1 MSHQQGATEAYAIV
15 GRTVADGRYE
25 IVKLLGEGGMGAV
38 YQARQVA
45 MDRMVALKLIRAEVV
60 KSPDA
65 VARFYREMKI
75 TAKIEHANTIRV
87 YDFGETEGQLFL
99 TMELLKG
106 QTLKK
111 ALETGGKM
119 PLDRIVHIATQIT
132 RALAAAHGEGVVHR
146 DLKPDNVMLL
156 EQYGDKDVVKVLDFG
171 IAKSIEDTDQPQM
184 TAAGAVIGTPVYM
197 SAEQAMGQKV
207 DTRADLYSLGVM
219 LFEMASGR
227 VPFTAPTLNALLV
240 AHAVEAPPPLLEV
253 ALDAHPQLAA
263 LIAQLLEK
271 NPDARPQTAKEVEQ
285 RLAAL
290 VGGHVTIPPTRLGM
304 EGATPP
310 PSKTGLVA
318 AIAGALVLAAG
329 GAGFFVYK
337 SRQTAGNG
345 NGPKPLSAAEQARLD
360 AVTKKLAAVDLPPVP
375 STCEAQADVGE
386 LLLTAQDELGK
397 NDAHALSVARD
408 VATRCPTWA
417 AAHNVVGRALF
428 GAMQF
433 KEAADAYA
441 RAVGYAPTWD
451 SPRLNLGTVQVA
463 LKDPTALAT
472 FDELIRRRP
481 DYKGA
486 YTGRAQ
492 AHLNAQHAAEALADI
507 ETALKVDAN
516 DKVAW
521 FLKGKMLA
529 PSDAA
534 ASNQAFCKAAEL
546 GVKSAEKSC
555 KK

>member
-87 YDFGETEGQLFL
+87 YDFGETDGQLFL

-106 QTLKK
+106 QTLKR

-156 EQYGDKDVVKVLDFG
+156 EQYGERDVVKVLDFG
-171 IAKSIEDTDQPQM
+171 IAKSLEDTDQPQM

-207 DTRADLYSLGVM
+207 DTRADIYSLGVM

-240 AHAVEAPPPLLEV
+240 AHAVEPPPPLLEV
-253 ALDAHPQLAA
+253 APDAHPQLAA
-263 LIAQLLEK
+263 LIAQMLEK
-271 NPDARPQTAKEVEQ
+271 SPVARPQTAKEVEQ
-285 RLAAL
+285 RLLAL
-290 VGGHVTIPPTRLGM
+290 VGGHVTIPPTRIGM
-304 EGATPP
+304 EGAPTP
-310 PSKTGLVA
+310 SRTGLIA

-337 SRQTAGNG
+337 SRQAGG
-345 NGPKPLSAAEQARLD
+345 GGPKPLSAEEQAKLDGVTKRLD
-360 AVTKKLAAVDLPPVP
+360 ALELPPVP
-375 STCEAQADVGE
+375 STCEEGAAVGE
-386 LLLTAQDELGK
+386 ILLQAQSELK
-397 NDAHALSVARD
+397 TNDAHALAL
-408 VATRCPTWA
+408 AKEAAAKCPSWA
-417 AAHNVVGRALF
+417 AAHNVLGRALQ
-428 GAMQF
+428 GAGQL

-441 RAVGYAPTWD
+441 RAVGFAPTWD
-451 SPRLNLGTVQVA
+451 APRFNLGTVQA
-463 LKDPTALAT
+463 TLKDPTALAT
-472 FDELIRRRP
+472 LNELIGRRP

-486 YTGRAQ
+486 YTARAQ
-492 AHLNAQHAAEALADI
+492 AHLNAQNVNEAMRDLDEALRRD
-507 ETALKVDAN
+507 
-516 DKVAW
+516 DKDGLAW
-521 FLKGKMLA
+521 YLKGKVLA
-529 PSDAA
+529 ATNGGGDAHA
-534 ASNQAFCKAAEL
+534 AYCRASEL
-546 GVKSAEKSC
+546 GIKPAEKLC